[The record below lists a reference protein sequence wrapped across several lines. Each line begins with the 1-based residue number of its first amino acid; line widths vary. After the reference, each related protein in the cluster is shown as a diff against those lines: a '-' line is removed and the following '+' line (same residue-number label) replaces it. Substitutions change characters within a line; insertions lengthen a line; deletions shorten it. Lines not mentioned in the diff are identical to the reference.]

1 MSDRYATQNLNRTL
15 THFAMENMGT
25 GGPFVADMIAP
36 VVHVP
41 TSTGNYYKFSNTEA
55 VRDDYDA
62 VRAPKTES
70 NEIRRSYESTSYE
83 CRQYGLRELVA
94 DEEMYNADRAA
105 IDPERDAMSLI
116 TRKLR
121 LPIEKRIISRVM
133 SATYITNNGAATATW
148 DAASGVDIEADIDAA
163 KLAVRKNSGM
173 EPNTIVIPPHI
184 AVVAKKDTEIRELVK
199 HTDPTL
205 LVNGELPQKVFGLD
219 VVIPLALADSADAGV
234 STTDLGFA
242 WDSNSVLVA
251 YVERNA
257 PSKRSI
263 SLAYQFRRPIAGTLD
278 IAAFRY
284 RDDSR
289 HATVVEGLIEQTE
302 EVVCTACGYLITGAH
317 S

>member
-41 TSTGNYYKFSNTEA
+41 TSTGTYYKFSNTEA
-55 VRDDYDA
+55 
-62 VRAPKTES
+62 
-70 NEIRRSYESTSYE
+70 
-83 CRQYGLRELVA
+83 L
-94 DEEMYNADRAA
+94 
-105 IDPERDAMSLI
+105 RDAMSLI

-133 SATYITNNGAATATW
+133 SASYITNNGAATAAW
-148 DAASGVDIEADIDAA
+148 DAESGVDIEADIDTA

-184 AVVAKKDTEIRELVK
+184 AVVAKKDSEIRDLVK

-219 VVIPLALADSADAGV
+219 VVIPLALADSAEAGV
-234 STTDLGFA
+234 AAADLDFA
-242 WDSNSVLVA
+242 WDANCVLVA

-257 PSKRSI
+257 PSKRSL

-302 EVVCTACGYLITGAH
+302 EVVCAACGYLITGAH